1 MPDASLTVILD
12 GRDWNIPVAA
22 GETLLDAAECNG
34 IELPYV
40 CRSGTCGACAVK
52 LTAGEVSMAASH
64 ALSKRDRDSGMILAC
79 QAIPQSAL
87 LTINY
92 DL

>member
-1 MPDASLTVILD
+1 MPDASLTVTLD
-12 GRDWNIPVAA
+12 GRDWIIPVAA

-34 IELPYV
+34 LELPHV
-40 CRSGTCGACAVK
+40 CRTGTCGACAVK
-52 LTAGEVSMAASH
+52 LTQGEVSMAATH

-79 QAIPQSAL
+79 QAVAQSAV